1 MTKEFLN
8 VSRITRTEVRANK
21 AKTNQVSK
29 IKFLT
34 TYNPNFSQ
42 VSGIIKNINV
52 VENTNIV

>member
-1 MTKEFLN
+1 M
-8 VSRITRTEVRANK
+8 TRTEVRANK

-34 TYNPNFSQ
+34 MYNPNFSQ

>member
-1 MTKEFLN
+1 M
-8 VSRITRTEVRANK
+8 TRTEVRANK

-29 IKFLT
+29 IKFST

-42 VSGIIKNINV
+42 VRGIIKNINV